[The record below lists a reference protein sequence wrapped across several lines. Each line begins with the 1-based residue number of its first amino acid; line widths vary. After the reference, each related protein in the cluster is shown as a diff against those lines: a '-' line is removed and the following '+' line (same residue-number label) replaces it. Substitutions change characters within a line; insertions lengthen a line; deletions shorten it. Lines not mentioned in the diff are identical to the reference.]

1 MGFDD
6 ADGVLNFMLK
16 RANSFGTGVTD
27 KTRVMCDLGEAND
40 ALPKGL
46 VFDTILSDMSSLQF
60 GVFGRGAVTGADVLK
75 NLRTEL
81 RSEHM
86 AFGTRRFV
94 FCFDD
99 RSYVTQAKMATQLE
113 RAAKAKQN
121 PRTAPYENQIELA
134 GADVSRTPL
143 VGYSYALENKIPRDF
158 ARVMST
164 PTLLYKAIAF
174 LCQLLATHFVNPC
187 TVPIELVISGFRG
200 QEADLSQTCT
210 YLRRL
215 AAGSLDANKLPVD
228 TVVPDLE
235 EPRMDAFCRV
245 GESEGQCIYWVR
257 KVLESSPPIGERRFL
272 IRANDSDALA
282 VALLNVP
289 LFFDPAAQKLQ
300 GSLWFHYATSS
311 VKKKRFFDVIRFW
324 RRLTQAMHPLPF
336 AVETV
341 CLAAMLSGNDLCQ
354 RIPRLGPGTL
364 LAGFD
369 ALLAAVLSAEIG
381 NSLVRFASDNT
392 GEMLIKERFLVAFIV
407 AAYAG
412 EKAAMAAV
420 KLEIASHSIE
430 MKELANRLKGPAPYF
445 IIEPE
450 LQRQFL
456 NALSRRSTGEGAA
469 WSIGN
474 KPVQTPDYELTTAHV
489 RRAFFSLYYYKNI
502 GWPERMLP
510 AFMCD
515 RRAVSL
521 FGHAAPVRNT
531 SGVVRT
537 VSLSTIRDRSI
548 ATQPFLR
555 DVLAQE
561 TRPPTPPS
569 APAVSSAY
577 EINADDVDN
586 SNSNSNSTTG
596 SFNSRKRSSTS
607 VDPPS
612 SDECEEMT
620 AEEELNAV
628 HELCVRYCAERRG
641 ENIALYRKIV
651 HKLRAYRRRHGHQA
665 PLDPEMYKRLEADS
679 VLEAV
684 MCGSPSAVW
693 TDIQLRNSAN
703 AYFAPNDADRFS
715 TEYGSHLPL
724 SRPASV
730 GHD

>member
-289 LFFDPAAQKLQ
+289 LFFRPGGSEAARLALV
-300 GSLWFHYATSS
+300 SLRDIIGEEEALL
-311 VKKKRFFDVIRFW
+311 
-324 RRLTQAMHPLPF
+324 RRH
-336 AVETV
+336 
-341 CLAAMLSGNDLCQ
+341 S
-354 RIPRLGPGTL
+354 
-364 LAGFD
+364 
-369 ALLAAVLSAEIG
+369 LLAAPDPGDAP
-381 NSLVRFASDNT
+381 
-392 GEMLIKERFLVAFIV
+392 
-407 AAYAG
+407 
-412 EKAAMAAV
+412 AAV
-420 KLEIASHSIE
+420 CRRNCLSGRDVERQRSVPAHSAPSRWLRVTERGIE
-430 MKELANRLKGPAPYF
+430 
-445 IIEPE
+445 
-450 LQRQFL
+450 
-456 NALSRRSTGEGAA
+456 
-469 WSIGN
+469 
-474 KPVQTPDYELTTAHV
+474 
-489 RRAFFSLYYYKNI
+489 
-502 GWPERMLP
+502 
-510 AFMCD
+510 
-515 RRAVSL
+515 
-521 FGHAAPVRNT
+521 HAASVKYKE
-531 SGVVRT
+531 GVQVHP
-537 VSLSTIRDRSI
+537 D
-548 ATQPFLR
+548 
-555 DVLAQE
+555 
-561 TRPPTPPS
+561 
-569 APAVSSAY
+569 AVGFMSRASS
-577 EINADDVDN
+577 
-586 SNSNSNSTTG
+586 
-596 SFNSRKRSSTS
+596 
-607 VDPPS
+607 
-612 SDECEEMT
+612 
-620 AEEELNAV
+620 
-628 HELCVRYCAERRG
+628 
-641 ENIALYRKIV
+641 
-651 HKLRAYRRRHGHQA
+651 Q
-665 PLDPEMYKRLEADS
+665 
-679 VLEAV
+679 
-684 MCGSPSAVW
+684 
-693 TDIQLRNSAN
+693 
-703 AYFAPNDADRFS
+703 
-715 TEYGSHLPL
+715 
-724 SRPASV
+724 
-730 GHD
+730 